1 MVRRAEKLGPREIL
15 VMGVGIE
22 RGVGLLDSA
31 VSPILSIWKNVM
43 DQCPVRTVKQTVNE

>member
-31 VSPILSIWKNVM
+31 VSPILIWKNVM